1 MFLAKIYM
9 SKLIEFLRKNRF
21 QNEYFFN
28 VKSVILASKSSFSA
42 WKSKYIFDI
51 LRMKPKIGAKIQIS
65 WPHFVKDWGKI

>member
-1 MFLAKIYM
+1 M

-28 VKSVILASKSSFSA
+28 VKSVILASKSSFWA

-51 LRMKPKIGAKIQIS
+51 FEDETQNWRKNTN
-65 WPHFVKDWGKI
+65 